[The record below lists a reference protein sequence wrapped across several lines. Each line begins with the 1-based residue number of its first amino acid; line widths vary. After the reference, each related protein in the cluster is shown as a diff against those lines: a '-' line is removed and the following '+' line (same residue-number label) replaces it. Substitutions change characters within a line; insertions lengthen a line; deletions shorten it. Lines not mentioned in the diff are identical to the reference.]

1 MTKAP
6 TIEFGFN
13 AAPPKDFETELRE
26 ALNHPVNMK
35 RIVSEMEAAL
45 EITDLAAVKR
55 HLEILQVTSK
65 LCKFHYGKGM
75 GGTFRVLNDATHRAR
90 ARVVRAD
97 MAGEIDYPD
106 NPPINANTV
115 RQWKSRYGFLSAEE
129 LEELMRNR
137 KRPLTQADLRRRKL
151 DMEFRS
157 VTANY
162 SKGETP

>member
-6 TIEFGFN
+6 IIEFGFN

-35 RIVSEMEAAL
+35 RIVSEMKAAL

-65 LCKFHYGKGM
+65 LCKFHYGTGM

-90 ARVVRAD
+90 ARVVRAG

-106 NPPINANTV
+106 NPPIKPNTV

-162 SKGETP
+162 REEGKP